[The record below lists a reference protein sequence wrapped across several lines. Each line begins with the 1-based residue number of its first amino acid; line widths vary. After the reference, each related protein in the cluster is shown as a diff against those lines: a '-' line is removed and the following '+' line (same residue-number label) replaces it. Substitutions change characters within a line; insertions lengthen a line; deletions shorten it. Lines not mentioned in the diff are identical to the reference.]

1 MRVSPNQ
8 QKKRRETPLMNINK
22 HLKQTKIMKLRN
34 ILLSSMVAMGCTAA
48 VAQEAKT
55 EEVFEPHAYLM
66 IQGGYQ
72 YTLGELGYGDLL
84 SPNFQLGIGYNFN
97 KVVGARFSVNA
108 WQSKAGQT
116 FNGVDKKW
124 KWNYAAPMV
133 DATFNLTNL
142 FCKYNPNRLVNV
154 SVFGGVGANIAWG
167 NDEANT
173 VKAGVIEAN
182 KNNIVKDSDPLA
194 YAWDG
199 TKVRLAA
206 RVGANVDFRV
216 SDRVSL
222 GLEVSANTLNDHYN
236 SKKADNADWYF
247 NTLVGAKIALGKTH
261 STRKVEQQAPIERV
275 IERVVEKQVPAPTT
289 QQNFNN
295 DNAKKEYAKEN
306 GIRRDVF
313 FTIGKFNISDAENRK
328 IDEIVDY
335 MKANPSARVVVTGYA
350 DKGTGSVAINR
361 RIAAQRADAV
371 TKILLNKGISK
382 SRIAT
387 DSKGSDVQPFDNNDD
402 NRVTICIAK

>member
-1 MRVSPNQ
+1 
-8 QKKRRETPLMNINK
+8 
-22 HLKQTKIMKLRN
+22 MKLRN
-34 ILLSSMVAMGCTAA
+34 ILLSGMVTMGCTAA
-48 VAQEAKT
+48 MAQEAKT
-55 EEVFEPHAYLM
+55 EEVFEPHAYIQ

-72 YTLGELGYGDLL
+72 YTLGELGYGSLL
-84 SPNFQLGIGYNFN
+84 SPNFQVGIGYNFN
-97 KVVGARFSVNA
+97 KVIGARFSVNA
-108 WQSKAGQT
+108 WQSKAGQN
-116 FNGVDKKW
+116 FNGVEKKW

-167 NDEANT
+167 NDEAND
-173 VKAGVIEAN
+173 VKSYITKADEGN
-182 KNNIVKDSDPLA
+182 YVKSEPLA

-222 GLEVSANTLNDHYN
+222 GLEVSANTLNDRYN

-247 NTLVGAKIALGKTH
+247 NTLVGAKIALSKTH

-289 QQNFNN
+289 QENFSN
-295 DNAKKEYAKEN
+295 NAKNEYAKEN

-313 FTIGKFNISDAENRK
+313 FTIGKFNISDAEGRK

-335 MKANPSARVVVTGYA
+335 LKANPSARVVVTGYA
-350 DKGTGSVAINR
+350 DKGTGSAAINR
-361 RIAAQRADAV
+361 RIAAQRAQAV
-371 TKILLNKGISK
+371 TKILQSKGIAK
-382 SRIAT
+382 NRIAT

>member
-1 MRVSPNQ
+1 
-8 QKKRRETPLMNINK
+8 
-22 HLKQTKIMKLRN
+22 
-34 ILLSSMVAMGCTAA
+34 MVAMGCTAA

-84 SPNFQLGIGYNFN
+84 SPNFQVGIGYNFN

-116 FNGVDKKW
+116 FSGVDKKW

-154 SVFGGVGANIAWG
+154 SIFGGIGANIAWG

-173 VKAGVIEAN
+173 VKAGIIEAN
-182 KNNIVKDSDPLA
+182 KNNIIKESDPLA

-199 TKVRLAA
+199 TKVRLAG

-222 GLEVSANTLNDHYN
+222 GLEVSANTLNDRYN

-275 IERVVEKQVPAPTT
+275 IERVVEKQVPAPAT

-313 FTIGKFNISDAENRK
+313 FTIGKFNITEAENRK

-350 DKGTGSVAINR
+350 DKGTGSAAINR